1 MRLFQHKAA
10 QGIRF
15 DSQRNG
21 SSIKLKPILVLLFVG
36 FLFYAYS
43 NWQLWLEKLDD
54 RPINAFALVGSPTFT
69 TNEDIRK
76 TIMDMGELKGFFGQD
91 IDLVREQIEKISWV
105 KGAVVRKIWPN
116 RLSIWVTEY
125 IPIAVWNENE
135 FLAQDGTVFK
145 LPTDHVKEYDL
156 PRLSGPD
163 YKGLEVLAAWDRIF
177 KDLKS
182 RGLNLK
188 SVAINERGAWQVV
201 LDNDVTLKLGRG
213 DWKEKLDRFTTIYPQ
228 IEVPENK
235 KLSYVDLRYD
245 SGAAVGMVE
254 LIK

>member
-135 FLAQDGTVFK
+135 FMT
-145 LPTDHVKEYDL
+145 
-156 PRLSGPD
+156 
-163 YKGLEVLAAWDRIF
+163 
-177 KDLKS
+177 
-182 RGLNLK
+182 
-188 SVAINERGAWQVV
+188 
-201 LDNDVTLKLGRG
+201 
-213 DWKEKLDRFTTIYPQ
+213 
-228 IEVPENK
+228 
-235 KLSYVDLRYD
+235 
-245 SGAAVGMVE
+245 
-254 LIK
+254 